1 MQVGMVEKYA
11 SVPHYLLP
19 LLPLSPLLSSFPTPP
34 CVRWE
39 KYYGSGGKGRLPTC
53 ASKAG
58 MFQTDQCRVMDE
70 LHPSLKGT
78 WDRSMSEL
86 KWLESGL
93 QCLVALVICFS
104 LLGLDKSGVWGGAST
119 KETGLWVP
127 VLPSQ
132 QCWIL
137 LIVLCCWFIS
147 RWELFAVLHSFPN
160 LLIHEILFS
169 LLKSSLFWF
178 CWASFM
184 PSSNESFLIHPILT
198 KLANF

>member
-1 MQVGMVEKYA
+1 MEVVGRADYRHVPPRQEYFRQI
-11 SVPHYLLP
+11 SVGCLMNSILP
-19 LLPLSPLLSSFPTPP
+19 
-34 CVRWE
+34 W
-39 KYYGSGGKGRLPTC
+39 
-53 ASKAG
+53 KAPETG
-58 MFQTDQCRVMDE
+58 AC
-70 LHPSLKGT
+70 HS
-78 WDRSMSEL
+78 W
-86 KWLESGL
+86 SGL
-93 QCLVALVICFS
+93 NAFFS
-104 LLGLDKSGVWGGAST
+104 AWWLWLSAFLSLARTSLRCGEGQAPRRLGLWA
-119 KETGLWVP
+119 P

-160 LLIHEILFS
+160 LLIHKILFT

-184 PSSNESFLIHPILT
+184 PPSNESFLIDPILT